1 MEERAF
7 ERMCEVVRFDDLGR
21 LYDVKRSLEERG
33 VYAEVREDLFG
44 RRLRIRDRVV
54 PRLVVRERD
63 LVYARWVA
71 YAAGFDPWPDTDD
84 PRSSADSRSRDAA
97 GRGRRSVPESRSPAR
112 PARAGR

>member
-1 MEERAF
+1 MEEHAF
-7 ERMCEVVRFDDLGR
+7 ERMCEVVRFDDLSR

-44 RRLRIRDRVV
+44 GRLRTRDRAI

-63 LVYARWVA
+63 LVYARWVV
-71 YAAGFDPWPDTDD
+71 YAAGFDPWPDVDER
-84 PRSSADSRSRDAA
+84 PAQSAD
-97 GRGRRSVPESRSPAR
+97 GRLAR